1 MRKLLSLLALT
12 LLAACQT
19 VQPNDGFTEA
29 QKTVL
34 RANGFQPVGSN
45 WEFGMADRLL
55 FSTDQSVLIPA
66 QRDVISRI
74 ASALV
79 AVEVRG
85 ATVEGHTDN
94 TGTAAYNEQLSQK
107 RAQAVADA
115 LAAGGMASAALHPVG
130 MGLRAPVA
138 SNDSEVGRQENR
150 RVVIIVAPGDAMPL

>member
-19 VQPNDGFTEA
+19 VQPSDGFTEA

-85 ATVEGHTDN
+85 AKVEGHTDN

-115 LAAGGMASAALHPVG
+115 LAAGRSVDYQL
-130 MGLRAPVA
+130 
-138 SNDSEVGRQENR
+138 SGRIGAIPEDGNR
-150 RVVIIVAPGDAMPL
+150 RDFEVERRSALSPAPGLPGVMR

>member
-19 VQPNDGFTEA
+19 VQPSDGFTEA

-85 ATVEGHTDN
+85 AKVEGHTYN

-115 LAAGGMASAALHPVG
+115 LAAGGMAPAALHPVG
-130 MGLRAPVA
+130 MGLRVPVA